1 MHRPLN
7 RFRLFS
13 SLAVRGVACH
23 TGRVGASPSEQ
34 VRAQDESPVGQWS
47 VALARTDIP
56 VDIASS
62 MSYIGR
68 WRLGIEA
75 DGTYQAER
83 TDVGIVIEGTW
94 TADGDQITFTDESGI
109 LSCGNAAAAPI
120 IDDDIS
126 TGTYTWARSGKTLT
140 FTQVDDGCPG
150 RIILLTTFSF
160 NTYVACTT
168 EPLTTAELLGSPVAS
183 PVAEETIAPLASPA
197 PASPLAPGSPA
208 AVADIPAASPEPLS
222 QTFETEIDDLLGQLT
237 ACWASREPERWL
249 PLLSNEFRDALI
261 ASDPNFLETL
271 SISMSSPILW
281 ERAGEISI
289 VAPNQITAPVK
300 STAGTE
306 QDFQTF
312 IFVFEDGQ
320 WKWNG

>member
-1 MHRPLN
+1 MSSITN
-7 RFRLFS
+7 RARLFAV
-13 SLAVRGVACH
+13 LASAMLIVTLVGAVFAF
-23 TGRVGASPSEQ
+23 GRVD
-34 VRAQDESPVGQWS
+34 AQDDSPVGQWS

-62 MSYIGR
+62 MSYVGR

-75 DGTYQAER
+75 DGTFEAER
-83 TDVGIVIEGTW
+83 TDAGVVIEGTW
-94 TADGDQITFTDESGI
+94 TTDGDQITFTDESGL

-120 IDDDIS
+120 IESDMA
-126 TGTYTWARSGKTLT
+126 TGTYKWVRSGKNLT
-140 FTQVDDGCPG
+140 FTQVDDSCPG

-160 NTYVACTT
+160 NTFVACSTI
-168 EPLTTAELLGSPVAS
+168 PLTTAELLGTPVAS
-183 PVAEETIAPLASPA
+183 PIAVETVELPTV
-197 PASPLAPGSPA
+197 PAS
-208 AVADIPAASPEPLS
+208 SPEPLNA
-222 QTFETEIDDLLGQLT
+222 TFEREIDDLLDQLT

-261 ASDPNFLETL
+261 TSDPNFLETL
-271 SISMSSPILW
+271 TISMSSPIVW
-281 ERAGEISI
+281 ERAGEITI

-300 STAGTE
+300 STVGTE

-312 IFVFEDGQ
+312 VFVFEDGQ

>member
-1 MHRPLN
+1 MHRSMN

-13 SLAVRGVACH
+13 VIASVALVA
-23 TGRVGASPSEQ
+23 TLIGTVFVFNQ
-34 VRAQDESPVGQWS
+34 VRAQDDSPVGQWS

-68 WRLGIEA
+68 WRLGIEE
-75 DGTYQAER
+75 DGTFQAER
-83 TDVGIVIEGTW
+83 TDVGIVIEGAW
-94 TADGDQITFTDESGI
+94 TVDGDQITFIDESGL

-120 IDDDIS
+120 IDDDMA
-126 TGTYTWARSGKTLT
+126 TGTYTWTRSGKTLT
-140 FTQVDDGCPG
+140 FTQVDDACPG
-150 RIILLTTFSF
+150 RVILLTTFAF
-160 NTYVACTT
+160 NTYVACAT

-183 PVAEETIAPLASPA
+183 PVAEATVAPLPIED
-197 PASPLAPGSPA
+197 PASPSAFGSPS
-208 AVADIPAASPEPLS
+208 AVEDVASASPQPLS
-222 QTFETEIDDLLGQLT
+222 ASFETEIDDLLGQLT

-249 PLLSNEFRDALI
+249 PLLSDEFRDALI
-261 ASDPNFLETL
+261 TSDPNFLETL
-271 SISMSSPILW
+271 TISMTSPIVW
-281 ERAGEISI
+281 ERAGELTI

-300 STAGTE
+300 STVGTE

-312 IFVFEDGQ
+312 IFIFEDGQ

>member
-1 MHRPLN
+1 MSSITN
-7 RFRLFS
+7 RARLFAV
-13 SLAVRGVACH
+13 LASAMLIVTLVGAVLAF
-23 TGRVGASPSEQ
+23 GRVD
-34 VRAQDESPVGQWS
+34 AQDDSPVGQWS

-62 MSYIGR
+62 MSYVGR

-75 DGTYQAER
+75 DGTFEAER
-83 TDVGIVIEGTW
+83 TDAGVVIEGTW
-94 TADGDQITFTDESGI
+94 TSDGDQITFTDESGL

-120 IDDDIS
+120 IESDMA
-126 TGTYTWARSGKTLT
+126 TGTYKWVRSGKNLT
-140 FTQVDDGCPG
+140 FTQVDDSCPG

-160 NTYVACTT
+160 NTFVACSTI
-168 EPLTTAELLGSPVAS
+168 PLTTAELLGTPVAS
-183 PVAEETIAPLASPA
+183 PIAVETVELPTV
-197 PASPLAPGSPA
+197 PAS
-208 AVADIPAASPEPLS
+208 SPEPLNA
-222 QTFETEIDDLLGQLT
+222 TFEREIDDLLDQLT

-261 ASDPNFLETL
+261 TSDPNFLETL
-271 SISMSSPILW
+271 TISMSSPIVW
-281 ERAGEISI
+281 ERAGEITI

-300 STAGTE
+300 STVGTE

-312 IFVFEDGQ
+312 VFVFEDGQ

>member
-1 MHRPLN
+1 MQRPTN
-7 RFRLFS
+7 RSRLFAA
-13 SLAVRGVACH
+13 LASALFIVTLIGAAFAFD
-23 TGRVGASPSEQ
+23 RVD
-34 VRAQDESPVGQWS
+34 AQDESPVGQWS

-62 MSYIGR
+62 MSYVGR

-75 DGTYQAER
+75 DGTYEAER
-83 TDVGIVIEGTW
+83 TDVGVVIEGTW
-94 TADGDQITFTDESGI
+94 TAEGDQITFTDESGL

-120 IDDDIS
+120 IDGDL
-126 TGTYTWARSGKTLT
+126 TAGTYTWARSGKTLT
-140 FTQVDDGCPG
+140 FTQVDDACPG

-160 NTYVACTT
+160 NTFVACSTV
-168 EPLTTAELLGSPVAS
+168 PMTTAQLLGTPEAS
-183 PVAEETIAPLASPA
+183 PVAAETIEPL
-197 PASPLAPGSPA
+197 PASPIA
-208 AVADIPAASPEPLS
+208 ASSQDAAETVPAASPEPLS
-222 QTFETEIDDLLGQLT
+222 ATFEREIDDLLDQLT

-271 SISMSSPILW
+271 SISMSSPIVW
-281 ERAGEISI
+281 ERAGEITI

-300 STAGTE
+300 STVGTE

-312 IFVFEDGQ
+312 VFVFEDGQ

>member
-1 MHRPLN
+1 MNRPTN
-7 RFRLFS
+7 RVRLFAAIAAFALIATLIGS
-13 SLAVRGVACH
+13 VIAFD
-23 TGRVGASPSEQ
+23 Q
-34 VRAQDESPVGQWS
+34 VDAQEESPVGQWS
-47 VALARTDIP
+47 VALVRTDLP
-56 VDIASS
+56 VDVASS

-83 TDVGIVIEGTW
+83 TDAGIVIEGTW

-109 LSCGNAAAAPI
+109 LSCANAAAAPI
-120 IDDDIS
+120 IGEDIS
-126 TGTYTWARSGKTLT
+126 SGTYTWVRSGKALT
-140 FTQVDDGCPG
+140 FTQVDDACPG
-150 RIILLTTFSF
+150 RIILLTTFAFNSF
-160 NTYVACTT
+160 VACAT
-168 EPLTTAELLGSPVAS
+168 EPMSTAELLGTPVAS
-183 PVAEETIAPLASPA
+183 PAASETIAPASIVDSA
-197 PASPLAPGSPA
+197 PPLALGSPA
-208 AVADIPAASPEPLS
+208 AVDTEPLEASAPQS
-222 QTFETEIDDLLGQLT
+222 QTFETEVDALLGQLT

-300 STAGTE
+300 STVGTE

>member
-1 MHRPLN
+1 MHRPMI
-7 RFRLFS
+7 RVRLFAAIAS
-13 SLAVRGVACH
+13 VALVA
-23 TGRVGASPSEQ
+23 TLVGSVIAFGQ
-34 VRAQDESPVGQWS
+34 VRAQDDSPVGQWS
-47 VALARTDIP
+47 VALARTDMP

-83 TDVGIVIEGTW
+83 TDVGTVIEGTW

-109 LSCGNAAAAPI
+109 LSCSNPAAAPI
-120 IDDDIS
+120 VDEDINS
-126 TGTYTWARSGKTLT
+126 GTYTWARSGKTLT
-140 FTQVDDGCPG
+140 FTQVDDACPG

-160 NTYVACTT
+160 TSYVACSTQ
-168 EPLTTAELLGSPVAS
+168 PLSTGELLGTPLAS
-183 PVAEETIAPLASPA
+183 PVADETVAPSPA
-197 PASPLAPGSPA
+197 PDSASPLAVGSPA
-208 AVADIPAASPEPLS
+208 ALDDEATASPEPLN
-222 QTFETEIDDLLGQLT
+222 QTFETEIDDLLAQLT

-249 PLLSNEFRDALI
+249 PLLSDEFRDALI
-261 ASDPNFLETL
+261 TSDPNFLETL

-289 VAPNQITAPVK
+289 VTPNQITAPVK
-300 STAGTE
+300 STVGTE
-306 QDFQTF
+306 QDFQNF
-312 IFVFEDGQ
+312 IFIFEDGQ

>member
-1 MHRPLN
+1 MYRPLI
-7 RFRLFS
+7 RVRLFAAIAS
-13 SLAVRGVACH
+13 VALIA
-23 TGRVGASPSEQ
+23 TLIGSVIAFGQ
-34 VRAQDESPVGQWS
+34 VRAQDDSPVGQWS
-47 VALARTDIP
+47 VALARTDMP

-83 TDVGIVIEGTW
+83 TDVGTVIEGTW
-94 TADGDQITFTDESGI
+94 IADGDQITFTDESGI

-120 IDDDIS
+120 IEEDLS
-126 TGTYTWARSGKTLT
+126 SGTYTWVRSGKTLT
-140 FTQVDDGCPG
+140 FTRADDACPG

-160 NTYVACTT
+160 TSYVACST
-168 EPLTTAELLGSPVAS
+168 EPLSTAELLGSPVAS
-183 PVAEETIAPLASPA
+183 PATNETVTPA
-197 PASPLAPGSPA
+197 PSPDPSSPSRSGSPA
-208 AVADIPAASPEPLS
+208 AVGDASTASPEPLS
-222 QTFETEIDDLLGQLT
+222 QTFETEIDDLLAQLT

-249 PLLSNEFRDALI
+249 PLLSDEFRDALI
-261 ASDPNFLETL
+261 TSDPNFLETL

-281 ERAGEISI
+281 ERVGEISI

-300 STAGTE
+300 STVGTE

-312 IFVFEDGQ
+312 IFIFEDGQ

>member
-1 MHRPLN
+1 MSSITN
-7 RFRLFS
+7 RARLFAV
-13 SLAVRGVACH
+13 LASAMLIVTLVGAVFAF
-23 TGRVGASPSEQ
+23 GRVD
-34 VRAQDESPVGQWS
+34 AQDDSPVGQWS

-62 MSYIGR
+62 MSYVGR

-75 DGTYQAER
+75 DGTFEAER
-83 TDVGIVIEGTW
+83 TDAGVVIEGTW
-94 TADGDQITFTDESGI
+94 TSDGDQITFTDESGL

-120 IDDDIS
+120 IESDMA
-126 TGTYTWARSGKTLT
+126 TGTYKWVRSGKNLT
-140 FTQVDDGCPG
+140 FTQVDDSCPG

-160 NTYVACTT
+160 NTFVACSTI
-168 EPLTTAELLGSPVAS
+168 PLTTAELLGTPVAS
-183 PVAEETIAPLASPA
+183 PIAVETVELPTV
-197 PASPLAPGSPA
+197 PAS
-208 AVADIPAASPEPLS
+208 SPEPLNA
-222 QTFETEIDDLLGQLT
+222 TFEREIDDLLDQLT

-261 ASDPNFLETL
+261 TSDPNFLETL
-271 SISMSSPILW
+271 TISMSSPIVW
-281 ERAGEISI
+281 ERAGEITI

-300 STAGTE
+300 STVGTE

-312 IFVFEDGQ
+312 VFVFEDGQ

>member
-1 MHRPLN
+1 MSSITN
-7 RFRLFS
+7 RARLFAV
-13 SLAVRGVACH
+13 LASAMLIVTLVGAVFAF
-23 TGRVGASPSEQ
+23 GRVD
-34 VRAQDESPVGQWS
+34 AQDDSPVGQWS

-62 MSYIGR
+62 MSYVGR

-75 DGTYQAER
+75 DGTFEAER
-83 TDVGIVIEGTW
+83 TDAGVVIEGTW
-94 TADGDQITFTDESGI
+94 TSDGDQITFTDESGL

-120 IDDDIS
+120 IESDMA
-126 TGTYTWARSGKTLT
+126 TGTYKWVRSGKNLT
-140 FTQVDDGCPG
+140 FTQVDDSCPG

-160 NTYVACTT
+160 NTFVACSTI
-168 EPLTTAELLGSPVAS
+168 PLTTAELLGTPVAS
-183 PVAEETIAPLASPA
+183 PIAVETVELPTV
-197 PASPLAPGSPA
+197 PAS
-208 AVADIPAASPEPLS
+208 SPEPLNA
-222 QTFETEIDDLLGQLT
+222 TFEREIDDLLDQLT

-261 ASDPNFLETL
+261 TSDPNFLETL
-271 SISMSSPILW
+271 SISMSSPIVW
-281 ERAGEISI
+281 ERAGEITI

-300 STAGTE
+300 STVGTE

-312 IFVFEDGQ
+312 VFVFEDGQ

>member
-1 MHRPLN
+1 MHRSTN
-7 RFRLFS
+7 RFRLFVVIAS
-13 SLAVRGVACH
+13 VALIA
-23 TGRVGASPSEQ
+23 TLIGSVFAFSQ
-34 VRAQDESPVGQWS
+34 ARAQDDSPVGQWS
-47 VALARTDIP
+47 VALGRVDIP

-68 WRLGIEA
+68 WRLGIEE
-75 DGTYQAER
+75 DGTFQAER

-94 TADGDQITFTDESGI
+94 TAEGDQITFTDESGL

-120 IDDDIS
+120 IDDDMA

-140 FTQVDDGCPG
+140 FTQVDDACPG

-160 NTYVACTT
+160 NTYVACATV
-168 EPLTTAELLGSPVAS
+168 PLTTAELLGSPVAS
-183 PVAEETIAPLASPA
+183 PVAQESVAPLPSEE
-197 PASPLAPGSPA
+197 PASPLAVGSPL
-208 AVADIPAASPEPLS
+208 AVESTPAGSPVPLS
-222 QTFETEIDDLLGQLT
+222 ETFEREIDDLLGQLT

-249 PLLSNEFRDALI
+249 PLLSDEFRDALI

-271 SISMSSPILW
+271 SISMSSPIVW
-281 ERAGEISI
+281 ERAGELTIL
-289 VAPNQITAPVK
+289 APNQITAPVK
-300 STAGTE
+300 STVGTE

-312 IFVFEDGQ
+312 VFTFEDGQ